1 MTTSLAIQATVEH
14 ISDRI
19 GRFFRFLPI
28 SGKVG
33 DHYTNDIN
41 DFFERV
47 LLKKDPSGPARGAD
61 RLMTIGRWWSY
72 YFDRNQISPEVDRPK
87 DIPAKLSNGRYVVVR
102 TLSYSKVSIN
112 YNVVSNDMRLL
123 EDLEEAILLRTIDLT
138 QAFVVD
144 IEGTN
149 FSMNFQYEAEE
160 GSISY
165 RINPTEYGT
174 VSVLSFPIN
183 LRYPV
188 FNFPEEVKEIREIVF
203 RIFLVNQNGDKT
215 LYKRVEITP

>member
-14 ISDRI
+14 ISDRL

-28 SGKVG
+28 SGKVR

-47 LLKKDPSGPARGAD
+47 LLKGPSGSARGAD
-61 RLMTIGRWWSY
+61 RLMTNDRWWSY

-102 TLSYSKVSIN
+102 ALPYSKVSIN

-165 RINPTEYGT
+165 RISPTEYGS

-215 LYKRVEITP
+215 LYKRIEITP

>member
-215 LYKRVEITP
+215 QYKRVEITP

>member
-28 SGKVG
+28 SGKIG
-33 DHYTNDIN
+33 DHYTNDIS

-47 LLKKDPSGPARGAD
+47 LLKKDHSGPARGAD

-102 TLSYSKVSIN
+102 TLPYSKVSIN

>member
-1 MTTSLAIQATVEH
+1 MTTSLAIHATVDH

-47 LLKKDPSGPARGAD
+47 LLKDSSGSARGAD
-61 RLMTIGRWWSY
+61 RLMTSGRWWSY
-72 YFDRNQISPEVDRPK
+72 YFDRNQITPEVDRPK
-87 DIPAKLSNGRYVVVR
+87 DIPARLSNGRYVVVR
-102 TLSYSKVSIN
+102 ALPYSKVSIN

-123 EDLEEAILLRTIDLT
+123 EDLEEAILLRTIVLT
-138 QAFVVD
+138 QSFVVD

-160 GSISY
+160 SSISY
-165 RINPTEYGT
+165 RISPTEYGS

-215 LYKRVEITP
+215 LYKRVEINP

>member
-28 SGKVG
+28 SGKVR
-33 DHYTNDIN
+33 DHYTNDTN

-47 LLKKDPSGPARGAD
+47 LLKRDPSGSARGAD
-61 RLMTIGRWWSY
+61 RFMTNERWWSY

-87 DIPAKLSNGRYVVVR
+87 DIPAKLSNGNYVVVR
-102 TLSYSKVSIN
+102 ALPYSKVSIN

-123 EDLEEAILLRTIDLT
+123 EDLEEAILLRTIVLT
-138 QAFVVD
+138 QSFVVD

-149 FSMNFQYEAEE
+149 FSMNFQYGAEE

-165 RINPTEYGT
+165 RVDPTQYGS

-203 RIFLVNQNGDKT
+203 RIFLVSENGDKT
-215 LYKRVEITP
+215 LYKRIEITP

>member
-1 MTTSLAIQATVEH
+1 MTTSLAIHATVEH

-19 GRFFRFLPI
+19 GRFFSFLPV
-28 SGKVG
+28 SGRVG

-41 DFFERV
+41 DFFGRV
-47 LLKKDPSGPARGAD
+47 LLKGPSGSARGAD
-61 RLMTIGRWWSY
+61 RLMTNDRWWSY

-87 DIPAKLSNGRYVVVR
+87 DIPAKLSNGNYVVVR
-102 TLSYSKVSIN
+102 ALPYSKVSIN

-123 EDLEEAILLRTIDLT
+123 EDLEEAILLRVIDLN

-149 FSMNFQYEAEE
+149 FSMSFQYEAEE

-165 RINPTEYGT
+165 RISPTEYGP
-174 VSVLSFPIN
+174 VSILSFPIN

-188 FNFPEEVKEIREIVF
+188 FNFPKEVNEIREIVF
-203 RIFLVNQNGDKT
+203 RIFLVNQDGDKT

>member
-102 TLSYSKVSIN
+102 TLPYSKVSIN

>member
-19 GRFFRFLPI
+19 GRFFRFLPV

-61 RLMTIGRWWSY
+61 RLMTVGRWWSY

-102 TLSYSKVSIN
+102 ALPYSKVSIN

-123 EDLEEAILLRTIDLT
+123 EDLEEAILLRTIVLT
-138 QAFVVD
+138 QAFFVD

-165 RINPTEYGT
+165 RISPTEYGS

-215 LYKRVEITP
+215 LYKRIEITP